1 MDFRDFSVKAPA
13 RSTDN
18 AHERRVGPSGETMT
32 DTKPRILVVDDELD
46 LVSVLRMG
54 LEIQGFEV
62 IEAMDGE
69 DGLRRARLDR
79 PDLVVLDLMLP
90 KMDGY
95 KVCRALKFDERFKHL
110 PIIILSARSGDQ
122 DRKLALDMGA
132 DVVMSK
138 PYEISELVN
147 KIRERLDPGAKRAA

>member
-1 MDFRDFSVKAPA
+1 
-13 RSTDN
+13 
-18 AHERRVGPSGETMT
+18 MT
-32 DTKPRILVVDDELD
+32 QPKSRILIVDDELD

-54 LEIQGFEV
+54 LEIEGFEV

-69 DGLRRARLDR
+69 EGLRRARQDR

-110 PIIILSARSGDQ
+110 PIIILSARSGEA
-122 DRKLALDMGA
+122 DRRLALDMGA
-132 DVVMSK
+132 DLVVHK
-138 PYEISELVN
+138 PYEMSELVA
-147 KIRERLDPGAKRAA
+147 KIRHRLEQAQKRAA